1 MASNFFADHDVD
13 VELETEIERECTDS
27 PFEYNESS
35 SEEQTNGESENED
48 IYFPDFPAELDQDGY
63 SADSDN
69 EELSARPYMFQPVL
83 PEGQDA
89 RRAVVD
95 PAELHRLE
103 NRDW

>member
-13 VELETEIERECTDS
+13 VELETEIEGECTDS
-27 PFEYNESS
+27 PFEYDDDS
-35 SEEQTNGESENED
+35 SEEQTDGESENED
-48 IYFPDFPAELDQDGY
+48 IYFPVIPAELDQDGD
-63 SADSDN
+63 SANSDN
-69 EELSARPYMFQPVL
+69 EELGARPYMFQPVL

-103 NRDW
+103 NLDW